1 MDRIYN
7 RAEDKNSANIIVYG
21 KASDNKAYSDAE
33 CTMQCTTSELVNAF
47 MKGCIV
53 AIGSDSMYY
62 PVSLYP
68 QGQPERHR
76 CTGTGIAGVPRR
88 FGRSDRFESD
98 ELERMCSCP

>member
-21 KASDNKAYSDAE
+21 KASDTKAYSDEA
-33 CTMQCTTSELVNAF
+33 CTMQCTTSELKNAF

-62 PVSLYP
+62 PVSLS
-68 QGQPERHR
+68 
-76 CTGTGIAGVPRR
+76 IASKVATLTYAKAGSTSGSAATATIV
-88 FGRSDRFESD
+88 SVAD
-98 ELERMCSCP
+98 

>member
-21 KASDNKAYSDAE
+21 KASDTKAYSDEA
-33 CTMQCTTSELVNAF
+33 CTMQCTTSELKNAF

-62 PVSLYP
+62 PVSLL
-68 QGQPERHR
+68 ENSETKTANIV
-76 CTGTGIAGVPRR
+76 CILVTGDNNTMTPIVLSSV
-88 FGRSDRFESD
+88 SDD
-98 ELERMCSCP
+98 

>member
-21 KASDNKAYSDAE
+21 KASDTKAYSDEA
-33 CTMQCTTSELVNAF
+33 CTMQCTTSELKNAF

-62 PVSLYP
+62 PASLSIASKVATLTYVKAGSSSGSAATATLVSV
-68 QGQPERHR
+68 
-76 CTGTGIAGVPRR
+76 A
-88 FGRSDRFESD
+88 D
-98 ELERMCSCP
+98 

>member
-21 KASDNKAYSDAE
+21 KASDTKAYSDEA
-33 CTMQCTTSELVNAF
+33 CTMQCTTSELKNAF

-62 PVSLYP
+62 PVSLSISSKVATLTYAKA
-68 QGQPERHR
+68 GS
-76 CTGTGIAGVPRR
+76 TSGSAATATLVSIA
-88 FGRSDRFESD
+88 D
-98 ELERMCSCP
+98 

>member
-21 KASDNKAYSDAE
+21 KASDTKAYSDEA
-33 CTMQCTTSELVNAF
+33 CTMQCTTSELKNAF

-62 PVSLYP
+62 PVSLSISSK
-68 QGQPERHR
+68 
-76 CTGTGIAGVPRR
+76 IATLTYAKAGSTSGSVATATLV
-88 FGRSDRFESD
+88 SVAD
-98 ELERMCSCP
+98 

>member
-62 PVSLYP
+62 PVSLSISSK
-68 QGQPERHR
+68 
-76 CTGTGIAGVPRR
+76 IATLTYAKAGSTSGSAATATLV
-88 FGRSDRFESD
+88 SVADA
-98 ELERMCSCP
+98 

>member
-62 PVSLYP
+62 PVSLIISSK
-68 QGQPERHR
+68 
-76 CTGTGIAGVPRR
+76 IATLTYVKAGSTSGSAATATLV
-88 FGRSDRFESD
+88 SVAD
-98 ELERMCSCP
+98 

>member
-21 KASDNKAYSDAE
+21 KASDTKAYSDEA
-33 CTMQCTTSELVNAF
+33 CTMQCSTSELKNAF

-62 PVSLYP
+62 PVSLS
-68 QGQPERHR
+68 
-76 CTGTGIAGVPRR
+76 IASKVATLTYAKAGSTSGSAATATLV
-88 FGRSDRFESD
+88 SVAD
-98 ELERMCSCP
+98 